1 MFRQNSIARVA
12 SAMVTAAVV
21 AGSLLF
27 GTSAAHA
34 EETDSGSTTATPVI
48 EASLTLTPNERVS
61 ATVTGV
67 GFPTLDPAALDGAA
81 TVTIGLVEQGADLA
95 PLASSSAP
103 ATMTVGVG
111 PDGTLLSA
119 GSEIQ
124 RPASDFDVSKHY
136 EFVAWP
142 TSVSPSQDS
151 VLARV
156 EATIEWD
163 SLFPAPAEPVVPDVD
178 DTPAAPAA
186 PVAPGARADAG
197 TALVAGVPTLAAD
210 VQEFADDR
218 IEVSVS
224 GTGFEKV
231 TKLPGQTVAHVYLA
245 LVPKGIDLATVGQ
258 GGAFPNISV
267 DVRPNGTISSASTPL
282 TESLENLDQSKSYEV
297 IAWPS
302 RSNPTAATLYDR
314 TDAVIDWDVL
324 RPKPVGPSLQVDV
337 VETAGVGIEV
347 EVEGSGFENVA
358 ALPGQSV
365 PHVYLALIPKGTD
378 LASVGQDGTFPNVS
392 ADVAPDG
399 SFSGFSAALEQSAG
413 SLDRTESYEV
423 ISWPSRSNPTESN
436 LYARA
441 DAVINW
447 DALYPEDVVALSA
460 KVTGASKASGLSVAI
475 KASNLPADTIGSTV
489 TVAFVERGRA
499 VASSA
504 DVAGS
509 WTRTVTAERIVEVSS
524 NIVPSQLDRT
534 KSYDVRV
541 FRGTEFAQATT
552 GQLATTSVQ
561 VTARQWEQVF
571 GPLPTATVQVSKV
584 AVVSSGLSVDVRATK
599 LPSSLIYVAIIE
611 RGTESELTQDGG
623 YAAFLYQ
630 PKVEK
635 GAGRFHFVVP
645 KTALDR
651 TKSYEVLIWQ
661 SHSNPGPS
669 TIYGRADLKISEA
682 QWDALRGT
690 VPEKPTVPTAPAPAP
705 TGSAAPGSLTWGI
718 SSGFVDY
725 TTNPNRP
732 GGKSGGQILT
742 SGVGGGSGGYL
753 FPQAAGG
760 AWNATTQT
768 GSVQYSGVVT
778 FTAHKGLMNETFS
791 NPLITVSSA
800 TQGSIS
806 VSGRTFSLDLGSA
819 SKSVGPNGEV
829 TWSGVPV
836 AGSISG
842 GSGGS
847 GGSLAVDP
855 LSFTVGS
862 ASEVSYGATALG
874 GDDTPKRT
882 AKATAPAF
890 TGITVLT
897 DAEKITPG
905 GRIELE
911 APGFE
916 SGDEGVLVVL
926 YGADGSGPIVLDEEA
941 KANARGLVSWS
952 GTLPKD
958 LTGIHTI
965 TFQGSIDVGANIDI
979 LDEETTKKAAVEK
992 RAKLAT
998 VQEAQSAGVAAPATV
1013 SGGVATWEWWAGA
1026 GGLVAI
1032 AACMTLLVIRQRNL
1046 AP

>member
-1 MFRQNSIARVA
+1 MFRQNSIARIA

-27 GTSAAHA
+27 GAGTAHA
-34 EETDSGSTTATPVI
+34 EVPDSGTAQSTPVL
-48 EASLTLTPNERVS
+48 EATLTLTPNEQVS
-61 ATVTGV
+61 ATVTGA
-67 GFPTLDPAALDGAA
+67 GFPTVDPAAADGTA
-81 TVTIGLVEQGADLA
+81 TVTVALVEQGADLA
-95 PLASSSAP
+95 ALASSP
-103 ATMTVGVG
+103 ATVSVGVA
-111 PDGTLLSA
+111 PDGSLLSA

-124 RPASDFDVSKHY
+124 RPASEFDAAKRY

-142 TSVSPSQDS
+142 SSVAPSQDV

-156 EATIEWD
+156 DATIDWQA
-163 SLFPAPAEPVVPDVD
+163 LFPAPAEAVAPEVD
-178 DTPAAPAA
+178 DTSVASEAPAPSTAPAPLVDTPAA
-186 PVAPGARADAG
+186 
-197 TALVAGVPTLAAD
+197 LAAGSSVLSAD
-210 VQEFADDR
+210 VREFAEDR
-218 IEVSVS
+218 IEVNVS
-224 GTGFEKV
+224 GTGFEHVKA
-231 TKLPGQTVAHVYLA
+231 LPGQTVPHVYLA

-267 DVRPNGTISSASTPL
+267 DVQLNGTISSGSTPL
-282 TESLENLDQSKSYEV
+282 TDSLQNLDRTTSYEV
-297 IAWPS
+297 ISWPS
-302 RSNPTAATLYDR
+302 RSNPTEANLYAR
-314 TDAVIDWDVL
+314 TDAVIDWSVL
-324 RPKPVGPSLQVDV
+324 SPEPEGPALQVDV
-337 VETAGVGIEV
+337 SEIPGTGIEV
-347 EVEGSGFENVA
+347 DVTGSGFEDVK
-358 ALPGQSV
+358 ALPGQTT

-378 LASVGQDGTFPNVS
+378 LADVGQGGSFPNVSVEIARDGTFPAS
-392 ADVAPDG
+392 T
-399 SFSGFSAALEQSAG
+399 LEQSSG
-413 SLDRTESYEV
+413 SLDRTKSYEV
-423 ISWPSRSNPTESN
+423 ISWPSRSNPTEAT
-436 LYARA
+436 LYVRA
-441 DAVINW
+441 DAVIDW
-447 DALYPEDVVALSA
+447 DALFPEDVVALSA
-460 KVTGASKASGLSVAI
+460 KITEASKTTGLSVKI
-475 KASNLPADTIGSTV
+475 EASNLPADTVGSTV

-499 VASSA
+499 VTSSA
-504 DVAGS
+504 DIAAS
-509 WTRTVTAERIVEVSS
+509 WTRTVTAERTIAVSS
-524 NIVPSQLDRT
+524 NVVPSRLDRT
-534 KSYDVRV
+534 KTYDVRL
-541 FRGTEFAQATT
+541 FRGTEATQAVAQ
-552 GQLATTSVQ
+552 QLAATPVP
-561 VTARQWEQVF
+561 VTEKQWEQVF
-571 GPLPTATVQVSKV
+571 GPRSTATVTVPKI
-584 AVVSSGLSVDVRATK
+584 AVVPSGLSVDVRATK
-599 LPSSLIYVAIIE
+599 LPSTLIYVAIIE

-630 PKVEK
+630 PKVEH
-635 GAGRFHFVVP
+635 GAGNFNFVVP

-651 TKSYEVLIWQ
+651 KKSYEVLIWQ
-661 SHSNPGPS
+661 SHSNPDAS
-669 TIYGRADLKISEA
+669 TIYGRADLKITDA
-682 QWDALRGT
+682 QWDALQGT
-690 VPEKPTVPTAPAPAP
+690 VPEKPTDPVAPAPAP

-718 SSGFVDY
+718 SSGFADY
-725 TTNPNRP
+725 TTNPSRA
-732 GGKSGGQILT
+732 GGKSGGKIIT
-742 SGVGGGSGGYL
+742 SGVGGGTGGYL

-760 AWNATTQT
+760 AWDATTQT

-806 VSGRTFSLDLGSA
+806 VSGRSFPLDLGSA

-836 AGSISG
+836 AGAISG
-842 GSGGS
+842 GDGSS

-862 ASEVSYGATALG
+862 VSQVSFGATAVG
-874 GDDTPKRT
+874 GDDKPKRI

-890 TGITVLT
+890 SGITVLT

-916 SGDEGVLVVL
+916 ASDEGVLVVL

-979 LDEETTKKAAVEK
+979 LDEETTKKAAAEK
-992 RAKLAT
+992 RAKLET
-998 VQEAQSAGVAAPATV
+998 VQEAQSAGIAAPVAV
-1013 SGGVATWEWWAGA
+1013 SGGMATWEWWAGA